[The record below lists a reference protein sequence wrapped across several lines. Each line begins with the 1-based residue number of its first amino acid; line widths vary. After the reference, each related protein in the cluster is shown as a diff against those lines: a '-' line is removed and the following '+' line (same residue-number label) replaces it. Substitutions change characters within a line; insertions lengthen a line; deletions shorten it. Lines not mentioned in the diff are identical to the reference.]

1 MSTIWTPSGERP
13 VRRDEPQPSP
23 RPGATSAGEA
33 TAAAAGD
40 LEGELTEE
48 ELAARMAQV
57 QRELL
62 ETPAALVITNHCIG
76 LFQLAALHLEAQ
88 PPNLDDAQLAID
100 ALAAIV
106 EGLGSRLGAEERP
119 LHEALTNLRLA
130 FVEVR
135 ARAGGPGGE
144 GS

>member
-13 VRRDEPQPSP
+13 VGRDEPSAQ
-23 RPGATSAGEA
+23 PGAGAASSAG
-33 TAAAAGD
+33 AAAGA
-40 LEGELTEE
+40 EREPTEE
-48 ELAARMAQV
+48 EMAARIAEF

-62 ETPAALVITNHCIG
+62 EAPAALVITNHCIG
-76 LFQLAALHLEAQ
+76 LFQLAAIHLEAQ
-88 PPNLDDAQLAID
+88 PPNLDEAQLAID

-119 LHEALTNLRLA
+119 LQEALTNLRLA

-135 ARAGGPGGE
+135 GGGAGRGAEPA
-144 GS
+144 

>member
-13 VRRDEPQPSP
+13 VRREEPPAQPDAAAS
-23 RPGATSAGEA
+23 PGAAPGAER
-33 TAAAAGD
+33 
-40 LEGELTEE
+40 ELSEE
-48 ELAARMAQV
+48 EVAARMAEV

-62 ETPAALVITNHCIG
+62 EAPAALVVTNHCVG

-88 PPNLDDAQLAID
+88 PPKLSEAELAID

-106 EGLGSRLGAEERP
+106 ERLGPRLGAEERP
-119 LHEALTNLRLA
+119 LQEALTNLRLA

-135 ARAGGPGGE
+135 GRAAGQ
-144 GS
+144 GSEPS